1 LLLQAEKER
10 LEKYLSWPGFEAK
23 LLAVF
28 SEEMLIG
35 NQQTLLD
42 HSEGGIQSLFDYNN
56 LETLKLLYELY
67 SPVKDGLRPICD
79 RFKNQLI

>member
-42 HSEGGIQSLFDYNN
+42 HSEGGIQSLFD
-56 LETLKLLYELY
+56 
-67 SPVKDGLRPICD
+67 
-79 RFKNQLI
+79 